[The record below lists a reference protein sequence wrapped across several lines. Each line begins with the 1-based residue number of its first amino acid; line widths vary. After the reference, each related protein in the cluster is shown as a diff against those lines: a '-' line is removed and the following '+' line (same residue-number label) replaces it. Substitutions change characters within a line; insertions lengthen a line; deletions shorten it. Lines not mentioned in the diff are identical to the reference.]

1 MKKYWKI
8 FVSLTLNFRYILSML
23 KENSVTFVTSHFFCL
38 IDEYFCN
45 SPNKLPSKKRR
56 FFWNLWLIV
65 ISTQECVQY
74 GHCPQVN
81 DEKNEIFH
89 SFSIRLIWSPT
100 YYCVEIFI
108 LIFLSGQVCQ
118 FDDKFC
124 ESFEIHS
131 FAGATRIKQWTDNRT
146 QTFSEITN
154 RFWFLFDRI
163 SLSNGRSEWS
173 ELKWKTSIN
182 KFILSNIWTT

>member
-1 MKKYWKI
+1 MKKILKNVLNKIRI

-38 IDEYFCN
+38 IAEYFCN
-45 SPNKLPSKKRR
+45 SPNKLPSKKWR

-108 LIFLSGQVCQ
+108 LIFFVFFFFVILLNMQIQYNKDVS
-118 FDDKFC
+118 
-124 ESFEIHS
+124 
-131 FAGATRIKQWTDNRT
+131 RI
-146 QTFSEITN
+146 
-154 RFWFLFDRI
+154 LY
-163 SLSNGRSEWS
+163 L
-173 ELKWKTSIN
+173 
-182 KFILSNIWTT
+182 NIIMMKMRV